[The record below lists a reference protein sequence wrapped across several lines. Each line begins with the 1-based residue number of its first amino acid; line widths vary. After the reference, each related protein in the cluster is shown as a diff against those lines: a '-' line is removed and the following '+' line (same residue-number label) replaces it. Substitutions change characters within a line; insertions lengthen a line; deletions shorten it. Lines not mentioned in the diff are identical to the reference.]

1 MIDFRMT
8 ETIAYAFFIGL
19 GVVSFAIG
27 FWLQKAENNR
37 KKQSQS

>member
-8 ETIAYAFFIGL
+8 EGIAYAFFLGL
-19 GVVSFAIG
+19 AAVSFAVG
-27 FWLQKAENNR
+27 LWLQKAENNR